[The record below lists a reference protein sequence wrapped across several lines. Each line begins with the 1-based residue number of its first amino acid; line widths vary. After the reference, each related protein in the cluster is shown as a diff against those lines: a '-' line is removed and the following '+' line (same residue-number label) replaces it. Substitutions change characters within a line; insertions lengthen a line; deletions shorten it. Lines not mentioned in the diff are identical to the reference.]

1 MEGGGRAEKAV
12 VAKAR
17 LGHLLPPW
25 EWKTARHCFQRGQ
38 AWEALPD
45 PVPKPSLPAAGTP
58 RNGGPSQV
66 PYHPAS

>member
-25 EWKTARHCFQRGQ
+25 EWKTARHCFQRAQ

-45 PVPKPSLPAAGTP
+45 PVPKPSLPAAGT
-58 RNGGPSQV
+58 
-66 PYHPAS
+66 